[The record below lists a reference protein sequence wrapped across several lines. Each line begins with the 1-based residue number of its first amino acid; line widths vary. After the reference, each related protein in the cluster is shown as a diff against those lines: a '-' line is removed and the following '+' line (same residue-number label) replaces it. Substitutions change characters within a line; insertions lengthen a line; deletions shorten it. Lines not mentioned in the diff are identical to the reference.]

1 MTAHAYDH
9 VRKGEPMAGV
19 FVVPRDLPVGKAIA
33 ELEVLIACSEEG
45 EWNQLVVFLP
55 L

>member
-1 MTAHAYDH
+1 MTAHAYDR

-19 FVVPRDLPVGKAIA
+19 VIVLREMPVGRAIS
-33 ELEVLIACSEEG
+33 ELEVLIACSLQG
-45 EWNQLVVFLP
+45 EWNRLVVFLP